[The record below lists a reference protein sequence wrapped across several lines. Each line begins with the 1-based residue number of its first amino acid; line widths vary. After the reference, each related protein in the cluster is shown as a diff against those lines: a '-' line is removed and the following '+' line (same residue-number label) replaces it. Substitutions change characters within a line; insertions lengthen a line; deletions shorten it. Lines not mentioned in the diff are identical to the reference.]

1 VQSNFEGFAAASEQL
16 KLLRGGGSKVTLGNQ
31 VTVPLGGSL
40 LSVEPVY
47 VSASAVTNPGA
58 YPQVQRYLAFYYF
71 GGGAAGNKVGF
82 GNTLTDALAQVFG
95 GTGQTPTG
103 PGGPPGGQV
112 SARVRQFLAQ
122 AEAAYKQAQ
131 IDLHSGRLDLYY
143 QDIVRM
149 KAALD
154 QARQAA
160 APAKTGTGTQPT
172 GSPSP
177 SPSASSSP

>member
-1 VQSNFEGFAAASEQL
+1 
-16 KLLRGGGSKVTLGNQ
+16 
-31 VTVPLGGSL
+31 
-40 LSVEPVY
+40 
-47 VSASAVTNPGA
+47 
-58 YPQVQRYLAFYYF
+58 
-71 GGGAAGNKVGF
+71 
-82 GNTLTDALAQVFG
+82 
-95 GTGQTPTG
+95 
-103 PGGPPGGQV
+103 
-112 SARVRQFLAQ
+112 VRQFLAQ